1 MGFPGCSPV
10 RISRASRRLARLGQ
24 AARLKSNTNIAG
36 LRKASLYKS
45 REDTMVDDALPRRR
59 FLLGAGLA
67 GATVASGLAGTA
79 APAEAQAPAAAP
91 AANPE
96 PETYLTLT
104 ATEVAF
110 LSAMAD
116 TIIPA
121 DELSPSGTDCGVVTY
136 IDRQLAGA
144 YGAGSKVYRSGPF
157 QRGKPEQGYQLALTP
172 RQYFEAG
179 IEAANGWSRKTYGKE
194 FDRLSPADR
203 DAALKAMD
211 DGKAQFE
218 RFGAK
223 AFADRVIAMVMEGFF
238 SDPMYGGN
246 RNMAGWKVLGFPGLP
261 ATYADKVDQYYNK
274 QYVAPPRS
282 IADFS

>member
-1 MGFPGCSPV
+1 
-10 RISRASRRLARLGQ
+10 
-24 AARLKSNTNIAG
+24 
-36 LRKASLYKS
+36 
-45 REDTMVDDALPRRR
+45 MVDDALPRRR
-59 FLLGAGLA
+59 FLLGAGFA
-67 GATVASGLAGTA
+67 GATVASGLAGTP
-79 APAEAQAPAAAP
+79 APAEAQTPAAAPAP

-144 YGAGSKVYRSGPF
+144 YGAGSKMYRSGPF

-172 RQYFEAG
+172 RQYFESG
-179 IEAANGWSRKTYGKE
+179 IAAANAWSRKTHGKD

-211 DGKAQFE
+211 EGKAQFE
-218 RFGAK
+218 HFSAR
-223 AFADRVIAMVMEGFF
+223 AFAGRIIAMVMEGFF

-246 RNMAGWKVLGFPGLP
+246 RNKAGWKMLGFPGLP
-261 ATYADKVDQYYNK
+261 ATYRDKVDQYYNK

>member
-1 MGFPGCSPV
+1 
-10 RISRASRRLARLGQ
+10 
-24 AARLKSNTNIAG
+24 
-36 LRKASLYKS
+36 
-45 REDTMVDDALPRRR
+45 MVDEALPRRQ

-67 GATVASGLAGTA
+67 GASVATGLTGAPEPAAAQTPA
-79 APAEAQAPAAAP
+79 APAPAAA
-91 AANPE
+91 AE
-96 PETYLTLT
+96 PETYLALT
-104 ATEVAF
+104 STEAAF

-144 YGAGSKVYRSGPF
+144 YGAGAKMYRSGPY

-179 IEAANGWSRKTYGKE
+179 IAAANNWSRKTYGKE
-194 FDRLSPADR
+194 FDRLSATER
-203 DAALKAMD
+203 ATALKTMEE
-211 DGKAQFE
+211 GKAQFE
-218 RFGAK
+218 HFSATG
-223 AFADRVIAMVMEGFF
+223 FVNRVLTIVMEGFF

-246 RNMAGWKVLGFPGLP
+246 RNKAGWKMLGFPGLP
-261 ATYADKVDQYYNK
+261 ATYADKIDAYYNK

>member
-1 MGFPGCSPV
+1 
-10 RISRASRRLARLGQ
+10 
-24 AARLKSNTNIAG
+24 
-36 LRKASLYKS
+36 
-45 REDTMVDDALPRRR
+45 MVDDALPRRR

-67 GATVASGLAGTA
+67 GATVASGLAGA
-79 APAEAQAPAAAP
+79 PAPAEAQTPAPQPAPAAH
-91 AANPE
+91 PE

-121 DELSPSGTDCGVVTY
+121 DELSPSGSDCGVVTY

-172 RQYFEAG
+172 RQYFESG
-179 IEAANGWSRKTYGKE
+179 IEAANAWSRKTYGKE
-194 FDRLSPADR
+194 FDRLSAADR

-218 RFGAK
+218 HFGAK

-246 RNMAGWKVLGFPGLP
+246 RDKAGWKMLGFPGLP

-274 QYVAPPRS
+274 KYVAPPRS